1 MIHSPEH
8 IAATTTHKRKGEISH
23 GFRYGVDY
31 VLIDP
36 DASGPCPRL
45 FSRNRFNLMSVHD
58 RDHGGP
64 LKNGRGAVWAREVLT
79 NSGLTNTSLQLLLL
93 TQPRYLGYSF
103 NPVSFWLA
111 LEGDTLRAVIAEV
124 STPFGD
130 RHSYL
135 CHAPDFAPITKHTRI
150 TTPKS
155 LHVSP
160 FQEVKGTYAFCFE
173 ISAQQIRIHITH
185 NNAPEGVVATL
196 FGPRKPLTTAKIV
209 AASFRR
215 PLGALRTTFLIYWQA
230 LRLKLK
236 GATYRTRP
244 TPPKNE
250 VT

>member
-8 IAATTTHKRKGEISH
+8 IAATTTNRRKGKISH

-36 DASGPCPRL
+36 DASGPRPRL
-45 FSRNRFNLMSVHD
+45 FSRNRLNLMSVHD

-79 NSGLTNTSLQLLLL
+79 QNGLPKASVRLLLL
-93 TQPRYLGYSF
+93 TQPRYLGYGF

-135 CHAPDFAPITKHTRI
+135 CHAPNFAPITKHTRI
-150 TTPKS
+150 TSPKS

-160 FQEVKGTYAFCFE
+160 FQGFIK
-173 ISAQQIRIHITH
+173 
-185 NNAPEGVVATL
+185 
-196 FGPRKPLTTAKIV
+196 
-209 AASFRR
+209 
-215 PLGALRTTFLIYWQA
+215 
-230 LRLKLK
+230 
-236 GATYRTRP
+236 
-244 TPPKNE
+244 
-250 VT
+250 